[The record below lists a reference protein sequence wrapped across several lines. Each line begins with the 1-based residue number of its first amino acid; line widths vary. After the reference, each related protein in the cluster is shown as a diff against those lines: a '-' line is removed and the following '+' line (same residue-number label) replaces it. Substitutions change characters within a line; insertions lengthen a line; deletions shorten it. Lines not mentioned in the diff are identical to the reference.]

1 MALRP
6 NKIKVLFV
14 ISIAHSGEE
23 LDSHGLTSKDTQF
36 GYQGEQ
42 KIWEF
47 IPDLQQEL
55 RLDLECPGCKRQG
68 VCPGTFT
75 CEAAESFW
83 ASSA

>member
-1 MALRP
+1 MVLRLK
-6 NKIKVLFV
+6 KILVLFV
-14 ISIAHSGEE
+14 LSIANSGEE
-23 LDSHGLTSKDTQF
+23 LDSHGLTSKEIQF

-47 IPDLQQEL
+47 IPGLQQEL
-55 RLDLECPGCKRQG
+55 RLELECPGCKRQG